1 MAVLKRIGLVIAA
14 TVAGGLLGFGV
25 AFLFENGW
33 FWGWQRVA
41 PAPERIAGLRLVNR
55 SEVWVEAASG
65 ALYYNPAADTC
76 QADCWASVAA
86 VPAEPERDTEVLD
99 VFPRPCVRPPPLVG
113 VVERMAECQREQWV
127 DFNTVYA
134 RRRNGDLFV
143 WRFTSGG
150 EYGFLMYPL
159 LSLFGA
165 AVLFVIALFGILIDA
180 LVRWLRRRRA
190 AIPVA

>member
-1 MAVLKRIGLVIAA
+1 MAVLKRIGIVTVA
-14 TVAGGLLGFGV
+14 TVAGGLLGFGL

-41 PAPERIAGLRLVNR
+41 PTPEPVASLRLINR
-55 SEVWVEAASG
+55 SEVWVGAASG
-65 ALYYNPAADTC
+65 TLYYNGAADTC
-76 QADCWASVAA
+76 EANCWASVAA
-86 VPAEPERDTEVLD
+86 VPAEPARDDEVLD
-99 VFPRPCVRPPPLVG
+99 VFPRPCVRPPPLLA
-113 VVERMAECQREQWV
+113 VVERLAECQREQWV

-165 AVLFVIALFGILIDA
+165 AVLFVVALMAVLVDA

-190 AIPVA
+190 ARPMP